1 MAGKKM
7 AKAKN
12 LYIIVIGCGRLGS
25 FLANSLSNEGHS
37 VVVVDINSDAFNML
51 TADQFSGFR
60 IEGDATELAVL
71 KQAKI
76 DKADVVIGATHD
88 ENVNIMAAQIAKNR
102 FNVPKVLVRIFDPN
116 KESFCKAIGV
126 ECVCP
131 TSIAAEKMIMALN
144 KNKRVEW

>member
-1 MAGKKM
+1 VKKM
-7 AKAKN
+7 ASNHN
-12 LYIIVIGCGRLGS
+12 LYIVVIGCGRLGS
-25 FLANSLSNEGHS
+25 FLANRLSNEGHS
-37 VVVVDINSDAFNML
+37 IVVVDINTTAFDAL
-51 TADQFSGFR
+51 TPDQFSGFK

-102 FNVPKVLVRIFDPN
+102 FNVPKVFVRILDPD
-116 KESFCKAIGV
+116 KESFCKAIGI

-131 TSIAAEKMIMALN
+131 TSIAAEKMMTERRE
-144 KNKRVEW
+144 KPES